1 MEDLTIQP
9 PANPTQS
16 KLNRPPYTPDRQM
29 QAALERL
36 PKRDKPR
43 ERLTGKEGPQG
54 LQNRY

>member
-1 MEDLTIQP
+1 MNDNTMTTKP
-9 PANPTQS
+9 NDTS
-16 KLNRPPYTPDRQM
+16 KLTRPPYTPDRQM

>member
-1 MEDLTIQP
+1 MSSHMKNENSKNI
-9 PANPTQS
+9 S